1 MKVPYNLCVEIL
13 DEIKKKG
20 KSLIYDKQFIE
31 NLLKK
36 GNI

>member
-1 MKVPYNLCVEIL
+1 L

-36 GNI
+36 GNIWKKI